1 MKVEFRRSF
10 TKDLKSITDKSLLKR
25 VKETIETVEQSKT
38 LNDLPNRKKL
48 KSEDKYFR
56 LKIGD
61 YRLGFALE
69 NDTVIFV
76 RFLHRKEI
84 YKFFNE

>member
-1 MKVEFRRSF
+1 MNVEFRKSF

-84 YKFFNE
+84 YKFFP